1 MPAAAQFRISRRA
14 LLAAPAAALR
24 APRRAAAAEAAASG
38 FRGIF
43 PIVAT
48 PYRENGGVDMPT
60 LANEVRF
67 LHRAGAHGI
76 VWPQLA
82 SEYALLTF
90 AERIEGAETIVAA
103 AQGLRP
109 KVVIGVQAEDAET
122 AVAYAQHARKIGPDA
137 VIALPP
143 RKAGQRE
150 FDLDAIEAYYRQV
163 AAACPLP
170 MFMQAIG
177 NMSVEFVARLTREI
191 PNLYFV
197 KDEAGHT
204 LSRITQFLEL
214 PQEKKPVPF
223 TGGHG
228 RTLIDEM
235 ARGGA
240 GSMPAASFV
249 DLYVRVWEL
258 WHRGRR
264 AEALD
269 MFSKTMLFVTQVSAW
284 GLPALAYVLRL
295 RGVFPNWRVRSPQ
308 ARELDEQAKRALER
322 TLDFVKPYLIAQ

>member
-1 MPAAAQFRISRRA
+1 MPAAAQFKISRRA
-14 LLAAPAAALR
+14 LLAAPAALW
-24 APRRAAAAEAAASG
+24 APRRTAAADAPSG

-43 PIVAT
+43 PITAT
-48 PYRENGGVDMPT
+48 PYLEDGGVDMPT
-60 LANEVRF
+60 LAEEVRF
-67 LHRAGAHGI
+67 LHRAGAYGI

-90 AERIEGAETIVAA
+90 EERIEGAETIVASA
-103 AQGLRP
+103 KGLRP
-109 KVVIGVQAEDAET
+109 KVVIGVQAENAET
-122 AVAYAQHARKIGPDA
+122 AAAYAEHAHKIGPDA

-143 RKAGQRE
+143 RKADQRQ
-150 FDLDAIEAYYRQV
+150 FGLAAVEAYYRKI

-170 MFMQAIG
+170 MFMQAVG
-177 NMSVEFVARLTREI
+177 NMSVEFVAKLTREI
-191 PNLYFV
+191 PNLHFV

-235 ARGGA
+235 ARGSA
-240 GSMPAASFV
+240 GSMPASSFV

-258 WHRGRR
+258 WHRGSR

-284 GLPALAYVLRL
+284 GLPALAYVLHL
-295 RGVFPNWRVRSPQ
+295 RGVFPNWRVRNPK
-308 ARELDEQAKRALER
+308 ARELDGHARRALER

>member
-1 MPAAAQFRISRRA
+1 MGAPRPAAAA
-14 LLAAPAAALR
+14 GP
-24 APRRAAAAEAAASG
+24 SG

-48 PYRENGGVDMPT
+48 PYREDGDVDMQT
-60 LANEVRF
+60 LAKETRF
-67 LHRAGAHGI
+67 LHSAGVHGI

-82 SEYALLTF
+82 GEYALLTF
-90 AERIEGAETIVAA
+90 DERIAGAETIVTASKE
-103 AQGLRP
+103 LRP

-122 AVAYAQHARKIGPDA
+122 AVEYAKHAKKIGTDA
-137 VIALPP
+137 IIALPP
-143 RKAGQRE
+143 RKADQRE
-150 FDLDAIEAYYRQV
+150 FDLVLVEDYYREI

-204 LSRITQFLEL
+204 LSRITQFLQL
-214 PQEKKPVPF
+214 AQEKKPLPF

-235 ARGGA
+235 ARGCA
-240 GSMPAASFV
+240 GSMPAASCA
-249 DLYVRVWEL
+249 DLYVRVWNL
-258 WHRGRR
+258 WHEGRL
-264 AEALD
+264 AEAID
-269 MFSKTMLFVTQVSAW
+269 MFSKVMLFVAEASAW

-295 RGVFPNWRVRSPQ
+295 RGIFPNWRVRNPQ
-308 ARELDEQAKRALER
+308 ARELDEHAKRSLER
-322 TLDFVKPYLIAQ
+322 TLEFVKPYLIAQ